1 MATKNYIK
9 AKEYYN
15 LQPGW
20 VLHHKDVDLKKNDPE
35 RYNEWRIED
44 LVPMTKSEHIKYHLS
59 LDNPMNYV
67 ENREKISMAMEK
79 YKTIPR
85 GTCCYMSEE
94 DYHSMR
100 SKMTSNRNRKMWQ
113 RADYREH
120 MNYVMHRNQYQPVKC
135 IETGTTYKCLR
146 DAEKDFK
153 GKISRPSISKS
164 ASNHITIKGY
174 TFEFIE
180 ED

>member
-20 VLHHKDVDLKKNDPE
+20 VLHHKDVYLKKNDPE
-35 RYNEWRIED
+35 RYNEWR
-44 LVPMTKSEHIKYHLS
+44 
-59 LDNPMNYV
+59 
-67 ENREKISMAMEK
+67 
-79 YKTIPR
+79 
-85 GTCCYMSEE
+85 
-94 DYHSMR
+94 
-100 SKMTSNRNRKMWQ
+100 
-113 RADYREH
+113 
-120 MNYVMHRNQYQPVKC
+120 

-174 TFEFIE
+174 TFEFVK